1 MNGGIKAMKIYEI
14 QEAKERQIQEYYV
27 LSSMTIDK
35 ILSMLKPEE
44 RSVIEF
50 IIKKES
56 LDFTLM
62 TPNE

>member
-1 MNGGIKAMKIYEI
+1 MKIYEI